1 MLCLTMPLRRRS
13 LLTATLCAAL
23 LLLPLGCAK
32 RESRVEAGNRT
43 GTLHLAISAEPR
55 ELDPQLQGTFDEMC
69 VSLAL
74 FEGLTAIDERSSL
87 PVPAAAER
95 WETSADGLRWSF
107 HLRPGLRWSDGAPLT
122 AADFAWSLQRALTP
136 ALASEYAYVLYP
148 IRGAQAFN
156 AGKLPADTALGV
168 RVLDPLTLE
177 LALERPT
184 PHLAAILALPVAF
197 PIPRT
202 LLEKLEPT
210 GEARRWSRPEHFV
223 GNGPF
228 VLTEWSPNRQIVAR
242 RNPYFHEPAALT
254 AIVFHPFEQA
264 TAQEAA
270 FRTGQ
275 LHLTS
280 DLPAVRIAD
289 YRANRP
295 EALRL
300 DPFLETNFLR
310 FNTTRPPLDDP
321 RVRRSLTLALDRRA
335 LVEQVALAGQQPATG
350 LLSPQLPGYTPPA
363 GVSFEPET
371 ARRLLAEAGYPD
383 GHGFPELEAMY
394 FSSELNQKLLEAM
407 QQMWQRE
414 LGITVTLAAK
424 EKQVWFTEERRLA
437 YQLSLARW
445 IGDYVEPSTFLE
457 LFIAGGGNNATGWA
471 RPEYDHLVR
480 TGASEADSAARN
492 THYRQAEELLLQDL
506 PIAPLFHGTR
516 PYLIQPSVQGW
527 EPALLG
533 FHRYQHV
540 RLGSPAA
547 ARPPAG

>member
-1 MLCLTMPLRRRS
+1 MPLHR
-13 LLTATLCAAL
+13 LLSVPALVLFGALAL
-23 LLLPLGCAK
+23 LPAGCAK
-32 RESRVEAGNRT
+32 RETRVESGNRT
-43 GTLHLAISAEPR
+43 GTLHLAIGAEPR

-74 FEGLTAIDERSSL
+74 FEGLTAIDERTSL

-95 WETSADGLRWSF
+95 WETSADGLRWTF
-107 HLRPGLRWSDGAPLT
+107 HLRAGLRWSDGSPLT
-122 AADFAWSLQRALTP
+122 AADFAWSLQRALSP

-148 IRGAQAFN
+148 IRGAQACN
-156 AGKLPADTALGV
+156 AGTLPSGATLGV
-168 RVLDPLTLE
+168 RALDSVTLE
-177 LALERPT
+177 LDLERPT

-197 PIPRT
+197 PVPRAVM
-202 LLEKLEPT
+202 EKLTTT
-210 GEARRWSRPEHFV
+210 GGDTARRWTRPEHFV

-228 VLTEWSPNRQIVAR
+228 VLTEWSPNRQIAAR
-242 RNPYFHEPAALT
+242 RNPHFHEPARLA
-254 AIVFHPFEQA
+254 AIVFYPFEQA

-280 DLPAVRIAD
+280 ELPAVRIAD
-289 YRANRP
+289 YRARRP
-295 EALRL
+295 EVLRL

-321 RVRRSLTLALDRRA
+321 RVRRALTLAIDRRA
-335 LVEQVALAGQQPATG
+335 LVEKVALAGQQPATG
-350 LLSPQLPGYTPPA
+350 LLPPELPGYAPPA
-363 GVSFEPET
+363 GVSYDPAA
-371 ARRLLAEAGYPD
+371 ARRLLAEAGYPE
-383 GHGFPELEAMY
+383 GRGFPAMEAMY
-394 FSSELNQKLLEAM
+394 FASELNQKLLEAM

-414 LGITVTLAAK
+414 LGLTVGLASK
-424 EKQVWFTEERRLA
+424 EKQVWFTEERRLN

-471 RPEYDHLVR
+471 RPEFDRLVR
-480 TGASEADSAARN
+480 AGASEPDPAARN
-492 THYRQAEELLLQDL
+492 ALYRQAEELLLQEL
-506 PIAPLFHGTR
+506 PIAPLFHGTK
-516 PYLIQPSVQGW
+516 PYLINPAVQGW

-540 RLGSPAA
+540 WLGTAPAS
-547 ARPPAG
+547 R

>member
-1 MLCLTMPLRRRS
+1 MPLRRRS
-13 LLTATLCAAL
+13 VLIATLLGAL

-32 RESRVEAGNRT
+32 RESRVETGNRT

-87 PVPAAAER
+87 PVPAAAES
-95 WETSADGLRWSF
+95 WETSADGLRWTF
-107 HLRPGLRWSDGAPLT
+107 HLRPGLRWSDGSPLT
-122 AADFAWSLQRALTP
+122 APDFAWSLQRALTP

-156 AGKLPADTALGV
+156 GGTPLTATALGI
-168 RVLDPLTLE
+168 RALDALTLE
-177 LALERPT
+177 LDLERPT

-197 PIPRT
+197 PVPRV
-202 LLEKLEPT
+202 LLEKLEAS
-210 GEARRWSRPEHFV
+210 GKARRWTRPEHFV

-228 VLTEWSPNRQIVAR
+228 ALTEWSPNRQIIAR
-242 RNPYFHEPAALT
+242 RNPLFHEPAQLAV
-254 AIVFHPFEQA
+254 IVFYPFEQA

-280 DLPAVRIAD
+280 ELPAVRITD
-289 YRANRP
+289 YRAARP
-295 EALRL
+295 ESLRL

-321 RVRRSLTLALDRRA
+321 RVRRALTLAVDRRA
-335 LVEQVALAGQQPATG
+335 LVEKVALAGQQPAAG
-350 LLSPQLPGYTPPA
+350 LLSPELPGYTPPA
-363 GVSFEPET
+363 GVSYDPYS
-371 ARRLLAEAGYPD
+371 ARRLLAEAGYPG
-383 GHGFPELEAMY
+383 GHGFPALEAMH

-414 LGITVTLAAK
+414 LGISVTLAAK

-457 LFIAGGGNNATGWA
+457 LFISGGGNNATGWA
-471 RPEYDHLVR
+471 LPEYDRLVR
-480 TGASEADSAARN
+480 AGASEADPAARN
-492 THYRQAEELLLQDL
+492 ALYRQAEELLLQDL

-540 RLGSPAA
+540 RLTPAA
-547 ARPPAG
+547 PAP

>member
-1 MLCLTMPLRRRS
+1 MTLRRPFGF
-13 LLTATLCAAL
+13 ATAL
-23 LLLPLGCAK
+23 LVLALLPIGCAK
-32 RESRVEAGNRT
+32 RESRVESGNRT
-43 GTLHLAISAEPR
+43 GTLHLAIGAEPR

-74 FEGLTAIDERSSL
+74 FEGLTAIDERTSL

-95 WETSADGLRWSF
+95 WETSSDGLRWTF
-107 HLRPGLRWSDGAPLT
+107 HLRPGLRWSDGAPLNS
-122 AADFAWSLQRALTP
+122 ADFVWSLQRALSP

-156 AGKLPADTALGV
+156 AGTLSASKPLGI
-168 RVLDPLTLE
+168 RSPNPQTLE
-177 LALERPT
+177 IELERPT

-197 PIPRT
+197 PVPRA
-202 LLEKLEPT
+202 LLEKLP
-210 GEARRWSRPEHFV
+210 GDEARRWTRPEHFV

-228 VLTEWSPNRQIVAR
+228 TLTEWSPNRQIVAQ
-242 RNPYFHEPAALT
+242 RNPLFHEPAQLT

-280 DLPAVRIAD
+280 ELPAARIAD
-289 YRANRP
+289 YRANHP
-295 EALRL
+295 DQLRL
-300 DPFLETNFLR
+300 DPFLEANFLR

-321 RVRRSLTLALDRRA
+321 RVRRALTLAIDRRA
-335 LVEQVALAGQQPATG
+335 LVGKVALAGQQPATG
-350 LLSPQLPGYTPPA
+350 LLSPELPGYAPPA
-363 GVSFEPET
+363 GVSYDPDT
-371 ARRLLAEAGYPD
+371 ARHLLAEAGFPA
-383 GHGFPELEAMY
+383 GRGFPAMEAMY
-394 FSSELNQKLLEAM
+394 FASELNQKLLEAI
-407 QQMWQRE
+407 QQMWQRD

-437 YQLSLARW
+437 YQISLARW

-457 LFIAGGGNNATGWA
+457 LFITGGGNNATGWA
-471 RPEYDHLVR
+471 QPEYDRLVR
-480 TGASEADSAARN
+480 SGAGESDPSTRN
-492 THYRQAEELLLQDL
+492 ALYRRAEELLLQAL
-506 PIAPLFHGTR
+506 PVAPLFHGTR
-516 PYLIQPSVQGW
+516 PYLIQPAVQGW

-540 RLGSPAA
+540 ALGNG
-547 ARPPAG
+547 R